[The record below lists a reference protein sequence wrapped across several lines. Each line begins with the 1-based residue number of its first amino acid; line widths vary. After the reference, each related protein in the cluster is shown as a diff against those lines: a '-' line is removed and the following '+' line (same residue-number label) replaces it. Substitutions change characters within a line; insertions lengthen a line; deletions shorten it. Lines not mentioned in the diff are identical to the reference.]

1 MRRTEGAT
9 TKQSNWLARFCVFC
23 CLIVPLPVTLA
34 HGETGSRTVLCSSDQ
49 AQQAQSQTQ
58 NDNAQNK
65 GTDKKKKT
73 GDSSELTF
81 SDDVAKDVLEQL
93 AQGLEGHNQSQM
105 LSAFDR
111 AAMDG
116 YLNFADQIGTL
127 FDNYDSFRL
136 HYSIDQATADGDKGI
151 VTVDMELEEIP
162 ASQNM
167 QSVHKHD
174 QLRFEMARGKKG
186 WRIVDVKPRNFF
198 S

>member
-1 MRRTEGAT
+1 MRK
-9 TKQSNWLARFCVFC
+9 KQSNGLARFCVFC
-23 CLIVPLPVTLA
+23 CLIVPLTAISALGGPAST
-34 HGETGSRTVLCSSDQ
+34 TVFSSSQQQDQ
-49 AQQAQSQTQ
+49 PQTQ
-58 NDNAQNK
+58 NDYVQNK
-65 GTDKKKKT
+65 DTDKKKKT
-73 GDSSELTF
+73 GNSSDVTF
-81 SDDVAKDVLEQL
+81 SDDVAKEVLEQL
-93 AQGLEGHNQSQM
+93 AKGLEGHNQSQM

-111 AAMDG
+111 DTMDG

-151 VTVDMELEEIP
+151 VLVDVELEEIP

-186 WRIVDVKPRNFF
+186 WKIVDVKPRNFF

>member
-1 MRRTEGAT
+1 MRRTEAAT

-23 CLIVPLPVTLA
+23 CFTVPLSAISA
-34 HGETGSRTVLCSSDQ
+34 HGETASSNVLNNS
-49 AQQAQSQTQ
+49 QQDQSQTQ

-65 GTDKKKKT
+65 GADKKKKT
-73 GDSSELTF
+73 GNSSDVTF

-93 AQGLEGHNQSQM
+93 AQGIEGHNQSQM

-111 AAMDG
+111 DAMDG

-151 VTVDMELEEIP
+151 VLVDIELEEIP

-186 WRIVDVKPRNFF
+186 WKIVDVKPRNFF